1 MHLWKRVLCAVLFTP
16 IFWGCVDE
24 RSPEGSSVVDAPA
37 QPADTVLLSGAIYTV
52 DPERSWAQALAIR
65 AGDIVFVGDDTDA
78 QAYVG
83 SHTKTVD
90 LAGRM
95 VLPGFHDSHMH
106 AESAS
111 VFVNECNLFGL
122 PDKQAVID
130 KLTQCAASD
139 PDSAWVL
146 GEGWLPGLQTF
157 SKEELDQVVS
167 DRPMYLAA
175 MDGHHAL
182 VNSKGLEA
190 VGITAETP
198 DPVAGII
205 HRNAAGE
212 PSGLLIESAMWLPKP
227 HLPEVSEADQL
238 KILRAAMQEA
248 NRFGITSIVEAWE
261 TPELDPIWR
270 KLRKR
275 NELTTRVT
283 LALYIDEN
291 WDEDIDALVA
301 RRITDDAKLQ
311 ATQVKLL
318 VDGVTENLTAAVKE
332 PYIGTDGN
340 RGFMYFTQEQLNDW
354 IPLLEGRGFQ
364 IHAHTLGDRSMA
376 AVLDALEKSRELRG
390 KPNDRPAFIHCYL
403 IDPKDYPR
411 LKAANASVNFTML
424 WRQLEP
430 MMVELNQSILGAER
444 LARLMPMAEAA
455 DVGLIV
461 TGASDWY
468 VTQIDPLASIATGL
482 TGKAVP
488 SYRSQPYEPDSQ
500 PVMPGRRPSLDTL
513 IAAYTINGA
522 HAAKTEHFTGSIETG
537 KRADLA
543 ILERNLFEIPPEE
556 IYGTEVTATLLDGRV
571 VFGALP

>member
-1 MHLWKRVLCAVLFTP
+1 
-16 IFWGCVDE
+16 
-24 RSPEGSSVVDAPA
+24 
-37 QPADTVLLSGAIYTV
+37 
-52 DPERSWAQALAIR
+52 
-65 AGDIVFVGDDTDA
+65 
-78 QAYVG
+78 
-83 SHTKTVD
+83 
-90 LAGRM
+90 
-95 VLPGFHDSHMH
+95 
-106 AESAS
+106 
-111 VFVNECNLFGL
+111 
-122 PDKQAVID
+122 
-130 KLTQCAASD
+130 
-139 PDSAWVL
+139 
-146 GEGWLPGLQTF
+146 
-157 SKEELDQVVS
+157 
-167 DRPMYLAA
+167 
-175 MDGHHAL
+175 
-182 VNSKGLEA
+182 
-190 VGITAETP
+190 
-198 DPVAGII
+198 VAGII

-227 HLPEVSEADQL
+227 HLPAVSEADQL
-238 KILRAAMQEA
+238 KILRVAMQEA

-376 AVLDALEKSRELRG
+376 AVLEALERSRELRG

-403 IDPKDYPR
+403 IDPNDYPR

-430 MMVELNQSILGAER
+430 MMVELNQTILGAAR

-455 DVGLIV
+455 DAGLIV

-500 PVMPGRRPSLDTL
+500 PVMPGQRPSLDTL

-522 HAAKTEHFTGSIETG
+522 YAAKTEHFTGSIETG

>member
-1 MHLWKRVLCAVLFTP
+1 
-16 IFWGCVDE
+16 
-24 RSPEGSSVVDAPA
+24 
-37 QPADTVLLSGAIYTV
+37 
-52 DPERSWAQALAIR
+52 
-65 AGDIVFVGDDTDA
+65 
-78 QAYVG
+78 
-83 SHTKTVD
+83 
-90 LAGRM
+90 
-95 VLPGFHDSHMH
+95 
-106 AESAS
+106 
-111 VFVNECNLFGL
+111 
-122 PDKQAVID
+122 
-130 KLTQCAASD
+130 
-139 PDSAWVL
+139 
-146 GEGWLPGLQTF
+146 
-157 SKEELDQVVS
+157 
-167 DRPMYLAA
+167 

-182 VNSKGLEA
+182 MNSKGLEV

-205 HRNAAGE
+205 HRNDAGE

-227 HLPEVSEADQL
+227 HLPVNSEADQL
-238 KILRAAMQEA
+238 QILQAAMREA

-270 KLRKR
+270 QLRQR

-291 WDEDIDALVA
+291 WDEDIDTLAA
-301 RRITDDAKLQ
+301 RRITDDPMLQ

-332 PYIGTDGN
+332 PYIGTDDN

-354 IPLLEGRGFQ
+354 IPRLEDRGLQ

-390 KPNDRPAFIHCYL
+390 EPNDRPTFIHCYL
-403 IDPKDYPR
+403 IDPADYPR
-411 LKAANASVNFTML
+411 LLAANASVNFTML

-430 MMVELNQSILGAER
+430 LMVELNQPILGAER

-455 DVGLIV
+455 DMGLIV

-468 VTQIDPLASIATGL
+468 VTQIDPLASIAAGL

-522 HAAKTEHFTGSIETG
+522 HAAKTDHFTGSIETG
-537 KRADLA
+537 KRADLV
-543 ILERNLFEIPPEE
+543 ILERNLFEIPAEE

-571 VFGALP
+571 VFGALPGYPPPPPVGLN